1 MAVTIAEISV
11 ECGVSEQAIRA
22 WCRRNHVAK
31 DAKGSFAITETQK
44 TAIYQHYLGIDRKE
58 VSQPAKASCE
68 TCETSETALITM
80 LERELDRKSE
90 QLAVKD
96 KQIAELNERLSEC
109 SAALLAAQ
117 QTTQAAQVLH
127 AGTIQKEIASGESGV
142 DKQKSASEK
151 KNRSFWLIGVVL
163 LCAVVFM
170 IAMISTKRS
179 LSDWGKISSIEYCE
193 NILDEKISEI
203 RIRKGI
209 DSAKWAVFS
218 DEDLVNKWME
228 FLSTIEVRRVD
239 NAGRG
244 QQEQNGGNFVVE
256 IDTETEEYCLVFK
269 STDAIMQLEVNDAD
283 YDVKMPEDFP
293 FEETYNKAIE
303 RYGVKG
309 PWD

>member
-1 MAVTIAEISV
+1 
-11 ECGVSEQAIRA
+11 
-22 WCRRNHVAK
+22 
-31 DAKGSFAITETQK
+31 
-44 TAIYQHYLGIDRKE
+44 
-58 VSQPAKASCE
+58 
-68 TCETSETALITM
+68 
-80 LERELDRKSE
+80 
-90 QLAVKD
+90 
-96 KQIAELNERLSEC
+96 
-109 SAALLAAQ
+109 
-117 QTTQAAQVLH
+117 
-127 AGTIQKEIASGESGV
+127 
-142 DKQKSASEK
+142 
-151 KNRSFWLIGVVL
+151 
-163 LCAVVFM
+163 M

-244 QQEQNGGNFVVE
+244 QQEQNGGNFVVVE

>member
-1 MAVTIAEISV
+1 MKMKRLFTLVLSLMMILSLSAPASSIDGENVYTKEEIS
-11 ECGVSEQAIRA
+11 SI
-22 WCRRNHVAK
+22 N
-31 DAKGSFAITETQK
+31 
-44 TAIYQHYLGIDRKE
+44 E
-58 VSQPAKASCE
+58 V
-68 TCETSETALITM
+68 
-80 LERELDRKSE
+80 
-90 QLAVKD
+90 
-96 KQIAELNERLSEC
+96 
-109 SAALLAAQ
+109 
-117 QTTQAAQVLH
+117 
-127 AGTIQKEIASGESGV
+127 
-142 DKQKSASEK
+142 
-151 KNRSFWLIGVVL
+151 
-163 LCAVVFM
+163 
-170 IAMISTKRS
+170 STKRS

>member
-1 MAVTIAEISV
+1 MM
-11 ECGVSEQAIRA
+11 
-22 WCRRNHVAK
+22 K
-31 DAKGSFAITETQK
+31 
-44 TAIYQHYLGIDRKE
+44 DRK
-58 VSQPAKASCE
+58 
-68 TCETSETALITM
+68 
-80 LERELDRKSE
+80 
-90 QLAVKD
+90 
-96 KQIAELNERLSEC
+96 
-109 SAALLAAQ
+109 
-117 QTTQAAQVLH
+117 
-127 AGTIQKEIASGESGV
+127 
-142 DKQKSASEK
+142 
-151 KNRSFWLIGVVL
+151 SFWLIGVVL

-269 STDAIMQLEVNDAD
+269 STDAIMQLEVNGAD

>member
-1 MAVTIAEISV
+1 MMKE
-11 ECGVSEQAIRA
+11 
-22 WCRRNHVAK
+22 
-31 DAKGSFAITETQK
+31 
-44 TAIYQHYLGIDRKE
+44 RK
-58 VSQPAKASCE
+58 
-68 TCETSETALITM
+68 
-80 LERELDRKSE
+80 
-90 QLAVKD
+90 
-96 KQIAELNERLSEC
+96 
-109 SAALLAAQ
+109 
-117 QTTQAAQVLH
+117 
-127 AGTIQKEIASGESGV
+127 
-142 DKQKSASEK
+142 
-151 KNRSFWLIGVVL
+151 SFWLIGVVI

>member
-1 MAVTIAEISV
+1 MERANIETDAAIFYSVGSNDYQVLDTSRNVIALDNSTEL
-11 ECGVSEQAIRA
+11 VSE
-22 WCRRNHVAK
+22 K
-31 DAKGSFAITETQK
+31 EFAVYKSAE
-44 TAIYQHYLGIDRKE
+44 
-58 VSQPAKASCE
+58 KA
-68 TCETSETALITM
+68 M
-80 LERELDRKSE
+80 K
-90 QLAVKD
+90 
-96 KQIAELNERLSEC
+96 
-109 SAALLAAQ
+109 
-117 QTTQAAQVLH
+117 QAAVQ
-127 AGTIQKEIASGESGV
+127 TRSGADDGLNYSDLDGW
-142 DKQKSASEK
+142 S
-151 KNRSFWLIGVVL
+151 VV
-163 LCAVVFM
+163 
-170 IAMISTKRS
+170 
-179 LSDWGKISSIEYCE
+179 SDSYE
-193 NILDEKISEI
+193 
-203 RIRKGI
+203 GI

>member
-1 MAVTIAEISV
+1 MMKE
-11 ECGVSEQAIRA
+11 
-22 WCRRNHVAK
+22 
-31 DAKGSFAITETQK
+31 
-44 TAIYQHYLGIDRKE
+44 RK
-58 VSQPAKASCE
+58 
-68 TCETSETALITM
+68 
-80 LERELDRKSE
+80 
-90 QLAVKD
+90 
-96 KQIAELNERLSEC
+96 
-109 SAALLAAQ
+109 
-117 QTTQAAQVLH
+117 
-127 AGTIQKEIASGESGV
+127 
-142 DKQKSASEK
+142 
-151 KNRSFWLIGVVL
+151 SFWLIGVVL

-179 LSDWGKISSIEYCE
+179 LSDWGKISSIE
-193 NILDEKISEI
+193 
-203 RIRKGI
+203 
-209 DSAKWAVFS
+209 SAKWAVFS

-293 FEETYNKAIE
+293 FEETYNKEIE